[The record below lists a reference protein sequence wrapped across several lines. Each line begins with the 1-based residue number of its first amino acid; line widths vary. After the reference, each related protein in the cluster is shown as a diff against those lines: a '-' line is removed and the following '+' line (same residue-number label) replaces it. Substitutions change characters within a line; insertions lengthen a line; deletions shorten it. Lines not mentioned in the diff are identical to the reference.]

1 MRGGAAFTGATLSK
15 AASRAPAPTRMARRV
30 FAALKTLVA
39 WLYGRNLCRRAR
51 MLHPSAMDPGLID
64 PGMSSTP
71 KPDSMI
77 LLDDVHLTLAS
88 DAGAVNVLRGISL
101 AVAAGETVSVVGP
114 SGSGKSTMMMIVG
127 GLERPSAGRVVIA
140 GTELGGLDE
149 DALARF
155 RRDHVGIVFQSFH
168 LIPTMNALEN
178 VAIPLELAGRRDAF
192 ALAEDGLAA
201 VGLGH
206 RLLHYPG
213 QLSGGEQ
220 QRVALARA
228 FATTPR
234 LLLADEPTGNL
245 DTATG
250 RIVIDLLFTLQAR
263 HGTTLVLITHDAGL
277 AQRCDRII
285 RLADGRVVDD
295 GTAAAAMRAG

>member
-1 MRGGAAFTGATLSK
+1 
-15 AASRAPAPTRMARRV
+15 
-30 FAALKTLVA
+30 
-39 WLYGRNLCRRAR
+39 
-51 MLHPSAMDPGLID
+51 
-64 PGMSSTP
+64 
-71 KPDSMI
+71 
-77 LLDDVHLTLAS
+77 
-88 DAGAVNVLRGISL
+88 
-101 AVAAGETVSVVGP
+101 
-114 SGSGKSTMMMIVG
+114 MMMIIG
-127 GLERPSAGRVVIA
+127 GLERPSAGRVVVA
-140 GTELGGLDE
+140 GSDLNGMNE

-155 RRDHVGIVFQSFH
+155 RRDRIGIVFQSFH
-168 LIPTMNALEN
+168 LVPTMNAVEN

-192 ALAEDGLAA
+192 ARAEAGLEA

-228 FATTPR
+228 FAIAPK

-250 RIVIDLLFTLQAR
+250 RLVIDLLFTLQAQ
-263 HGTTLVLITHDAGL
+263 HGTTLVLITHDASL

-295 GTAAAAMRAG
+295 GRIADDNAAAAIRAV